1 MSRSRHERRG
11 PCRRRVPLRPAA
23 HSGATARP
31 YCLTLDFSRA
41 DLRCSCRSKISS
53 PPPRST
59 RCASWRA
66 GQPRRKARGGEWA
79 AGLEHQRIFQCADAG
94 PGARRRAAG
103 GCARRPGRHFREIS
117 SHTER
122 NTLPREAYAVQI
134 ANPGCR
140 ARVPGEYL
148 CLTEEVWCRLSALA
162 HAALTQTIPLLGEGL
177 HRWWPLP
184 RAACYGSADPGI
196 PWGRPFTDGQ
206 PGRRRPRSAVPP
218 CPSVA
223 GTQASSGSAY
233 RGGSLSNSARWS
245 RTPVRWSPPRGP
257 GAAAHASAGSL
268 APRAP

>member
-1 MSRSRHERRG
+1 MCELA
-11 PCRRRVPLRPAA
+11 CRPAA
-23 HSGATARP
+23 PDVSRWRVGRG
-31 YCLTLDFSRA
+31 SRA
-41 DLRCSCRSKISS
+41 SADLSMCSRWARCSPAGRWRMRSM
-53 PPPRST
+53 P
-59 RCASWRA
+59 A
-66 GQPRRKARGGEWA
+66 
-79 AGLEHQRIFQCADAG
+79 
-94 PGARRRAAG
+94 
-103 GCARRPGRHFREIS
+103 GRHFREIS

-122 NTLPREAYAVQI
+122 NTLPREAYAVRI

-140 ARVPGEYL
+140 ACVPGEYL

-206 PGRRRPRSAVPP
+206 PGLRQARPAAPP
-218 CPSVA
+218 RPSVA
-223 GTQASSGSAY
+223 GTQASSGFAY

-268 APRAP
+268 APRAA